1 MASLMRQINVIS
13 RCGAAFRAEHL
24 RAIGLGAPHH
34 SYILAVCRTPGITQE
49 ELARHIYV
57 DKSCVARRVAQLEA
71 DGFVTR
77 RPCAQDRRAVGVYP
91 TQKAL
96 DALPEVR
103 RVIGEWNAQ
112 ITQDL
117 TEAERAQLAEMIE
130 KLARRAREY
139 YEDREVPL

>member
-1 MASLMRQINVIS
+1 MSKPAFY
-13 RCGAAFRAEHL
+13 GALSA
-24 RAIGLGAPHH
+24 
-34 SYILAVCRTPGITQE
+34 QE
-49 ELARHIYV
+49 V
-57 DKSCVARRVAQLEA
+57 
-71 DGFVTR
+71 FF
-77 RPCAQDRRAVGVYP
+77 YP
-91 TQKAL
+91 DMAL